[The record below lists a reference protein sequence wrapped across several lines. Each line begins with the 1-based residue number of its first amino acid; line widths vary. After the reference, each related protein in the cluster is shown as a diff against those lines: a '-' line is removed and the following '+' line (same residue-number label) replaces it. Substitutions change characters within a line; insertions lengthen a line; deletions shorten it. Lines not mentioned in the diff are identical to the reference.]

1 MPRMTAPRPSKPD
14 PLTRAVVI
22 LSVIAAVA
30 AFLVPTATLSRAFG
44 GEGAILIHPGRVMD
58 FTGFLPQQLPD
69 FTWVTIFGWV
79 TMLALVGLAALA
91 WVRSPGLT
99 VAGIVVIV
107 LGALM
112 VAAFVRAVDVVQL
125 PLLEAG
131 TAYRRLPF
139 RNFGPNLWPF
149 LVWIAGLAGVIA
161 GLAQN
166 PARAKAFT
174 QYRTAL
180 VPALALLL
188 AVVVGGVII
197 LLLQPVPGGEKVSG
211 LAGKWYG
218 GVDLL
223 WFAYSTLFGPVLPR
237 FRPALD
243 FALPLLS
250 LAQST
255 PLIFTGLALA
265 FAFRTGLF
273 NIGAPGQVLFGGI
286 FAMLVGVY
294 VPGPA
299 IIVAPLAIVAA
310 ALGGGFWGAIP
321 GWLKARF
328 GASEVINTIMLNV
341 VASSILIFLLSDSS
355 KFFGRELRLPF
366 KAPGGESKSL
376 ELRPESHLEL
386 IVNVLGL
393 KTGIDVINF
402 APWLALLGLLA
413 GLAFWRGALRKRVL
427 PAVIMGAV
435 GLVLGLAFFSHVN
448 VPISSA
454 LMSTRLNLSFIVALV
469 AAWLVGVI
477 LWRTTLGYEL
487 RAVGLSPKA
496 AEYGGVNI
504 ARNTILAMAISGAL
518 AGLASTH
525 YVLGGA
531 LDEYRLKQ
539 VIPADSAGFGGITV
553 ALLGNNTPN
562 GVVSASI
569 LFGVLNVGGLQLAQS
584 LNKVSREVVTVLQAL
599 MVLFIAARAF
609 LSSDFFRVVNP
620 EPEPKPSPPP
630 DASASSPP
638 DITDPKAR
646 AHLDV

>member
-1 MPRMTAPRPSKPD
+1 MPRMTAPRPSRPD
-14 PLTRAVVI
+14 SLTLAVVI
-22 LSVIAAVA
+22 LALIAVVS
-30 AFLVPTATLSRAFG
+30 AFITPTATLSRSFG
-44 GEGAILIHPGRVMD
+44 GEGAILVHPGRILD
-58 FTGFLPQQLPD
+58 FTGFLPKELPD
-69 FTWVTIFGWV
+69 FTWVSLFGWL
-79 TMLALVGLAALA
+79 TIIAALA
-91 WVRSPGLT
+91 LAVLGWLRSRWLL
-99 VAGIVVIV
+99 VAGIVVIA
-107 LGALM
+107 LGALT
-112 VAAFVRAVDVVQL
+112 VGAFVRAVDVVQF
-125 PLLEAG
+125 PLIDGG

-139 RNFGPNLWPF
+139 QKFGPSLWPF
-149 LVWIAGLAGVIA
+149 LVWIAGAAGVIA

-166 PARAKAFT
+166 PMRARAF
-174 QYRTAL
+174 QSYRTAL
-180 VPALALLL
+180 VPVIALLL
-188 AVVVGGVII
+188 AVAVGGVVI
-197 LLLQPVPGGEKVSG
+197 LLLQPVPGGDKVPG
-211 LAGKWYG
+211 LAGRWFG

-255 PLIFTGLALA
+255 PLIFTGLALS
-265 FAFRTGLF
+265 FGFRTGLF

-299 IIVAPLAIVAA
+299 IIIAPLAIIAA
-310 ALGGGFWGAIP
+310 AVGGGFWGAIP

-355 KFFGRELRLPF
+355 RFFGQEVRLPF

-376 ELRPESHLEL
+376 ELLPGSHLER
-386 IVNVLGL
+386 IVTVLGL
-393 KTGIDVINF
+393 RTGENIINF
-402 APWLALLGLLA
+402 APWLALVGLLA
-413 GLAFWRGALRKRVL
+413 GLAFWRGELRKRLV
-427 PAVIMGAV
+427 PALGLGAV
-435 GLVLGLAFFSHVN
+435 GLVVGLVFFSRVS

-454 LMSTRLNLSFIVALV
+454 LMSTRLNMSFIVALI

-518 AGLASTH
+518 AGLAATH

-531 LDEYRLKQ
+531 LEEYRLKQ

-562 GVVSASI
+562 GVVGASI
-569 LFGVLNVGGLQLAQS
+569 LFGVLNVGGLQLSQS
-584 LNKVSREVVTVLQAL
+584 LNKISREVVTVLQAL
-599 MVLFIAARAF
+599 MVLFIAAKAF
-609 LSSDFFRVVNP
+609 LSSDFFRTINP

-630 DASASSPP
+630 DAMASSPEA
-638 DITDPKAR
+638 IGPKPSAS
-646 AHLDV
+646 D

>member
-1 MPRMTAPRPSKPD
+1 MPRMTAPRPSRPD
-14 PLTRAVVI
+14 SLTRAVMI
-22 LSVIAAVA
+22 LSLIALIG
-30 AFLVPTATLSRAFG
+30 AFLVPTATLSRSFG
-44 GEGAILIHPGRVMD
+44 GEGTILVHPGRVMD
-58 FTGFLPQQLPD
+58 FTGFLPKELPD
-69 FTWVTIFGWV
+69 FSWVTILGWL
-79 TMLALVGLAALA
+79 TIIALVVLGALG
-91 WVRSPGLT
+91 WLRSRWLM
-99 VAGIVVIV
+99 VAGIVVIA
-107 LGALM
+107 LGALT
-112 VAAFVRAVDVVQL
+112 VAAFVRAVDIVQF
-125 PLLEAG
+125 PMIDAG

-139 RNFGPNLWPF
+139 QKFGPSLWPF
-149 LVWIAGLAGVIA
+149 LVWVAGIAGVIG

-166 PARAKAFT
+166 PARARAFT
-174 QYRTAL
+174 RYRTAL
-180 VPALALLL
+180 VPAIALLL
-188 AVVVGGVII
+188 AVVVGGVVI
-197 LLLQPVPGGEKVSG
+197 LLLQPVPGGEKVPG
-211 LAGKWYG
+211 LAGRWFG

-299 IIVAPLAIVAA
+299 IVIAPLAIIGA
-310 ALGGGFWGAIP
+310 ALGGGLWGAIP

-376 ELRPESHLEL
+376 ELLPGSHLEL

-413 GLAFWRGALRKRVL
+413 GLAFWRGKLRKRLV
-427 PAVIMGAV
+427 PAIGLGLA
-435 GLVLGLAFFSHVN
+435 GLVLGFAFFSRVN

-454 LMSTRLNLSFIVALV
+454 LMSTRLNISFLVALL

-518 AGLASTH
+518 AGLAATH

-584 LNKVSREVVTVLQAL
+584 LNKISREVVTVLQAL
-599 MVLFIAARAF
+599 MVLFIAAKAF
-609 LSSDFFRVVNP
+609 LSSDFFRTINP

-638 DITDPKAR
+638 EVKEPQAQ